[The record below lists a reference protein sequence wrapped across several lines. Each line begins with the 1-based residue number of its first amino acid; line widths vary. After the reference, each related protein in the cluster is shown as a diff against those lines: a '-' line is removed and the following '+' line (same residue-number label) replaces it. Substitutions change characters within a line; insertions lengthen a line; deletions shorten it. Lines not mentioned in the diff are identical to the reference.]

1 MRATI
6 IADASVNER
15 LRIGGWATWIKVD
28 GIEAAMASGV
38 FRVEVDNSFEAEA
51 MAIANAI
58 TAAARNDMLDGVQ
71 RLMIQS
77 DSLQVLIVLAK
88 HIKGATVMDPLAGG
102 SHIRRPKK
110 PRWVRMTRRHPLVS
124 ESVKRIRALKE
135 EFGFALELRHVKG
148 HMHADPLAT
157 GAHRINALCDTEA
170 RTARRKEEKRRKEAR
185 RLEQKLAALPAP
197 ESAPAEPSYSL
208 SAPEET
214 EL

>member
-77 DSLQVLIVLAK
+77 DSLQVLIVLAN
-88 HIKGATVMDPLAGG
+88 HIPDATLMTPLAGG
-102 SHIRRPKK
+102 SEIKRHKK
-110 PRWVRMTRRHPLVS
+110 HRWVRMTRRHPLVS

-197 ESAPAEPSYSL
+197 ESAPAEPSYSFN
-208 SAPEET
+208 APEET
-214 EL
+214 QL